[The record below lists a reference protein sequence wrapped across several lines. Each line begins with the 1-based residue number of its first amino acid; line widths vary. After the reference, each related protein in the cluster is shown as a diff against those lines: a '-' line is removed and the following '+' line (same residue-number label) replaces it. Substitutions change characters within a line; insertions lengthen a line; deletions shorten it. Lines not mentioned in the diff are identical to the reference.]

1 MGSFSYI
8 CRGCGQPICQ
18 DEAVVL
24 FHVRHGKELGRAV
37 GIYYD
42 YGRVEDDETF
52 RGSEAKSPN
61 THREMCESEFE
72 LEDSGI
78 ESGISAWHQVCYK
91 EGDLSISDN
100 DPNQGWGKPQAKY
113 KKINTDIQ
121 AYRNFTIS
129 IEQIKGAIV
138 DIVAKDEKEAKQIAK
153 NMLENGQ
160 VEPSNFIENKIKVIA
175 KSATNIQKEDLIR
188 ELVRDFEDLS
198 PNQIRNIAKEKGF
211 DGGFIFE
218 EVLERKNLL

>member
-72 LEDSGI
+72 LKDSGI

-138 DIVAKDEKEAKQIAK
+138 DVVAKDEKEAKQIAK

-175 KSATNIQKEDLIR
+175 KSATNIQKEELIR

>member
-138 DIVAKDEKEAKQIAK
+138 DVVAKDEKEAKQIAK

-188 ELVRDFEDLS
+188 EFVRDFEDLS
-198 PNQIRNIAKEKGF
+198 PNQIKNIAKEKGF

>member
-138 DIVAKDEKEAKQIAK
+138 DVVAKDEKEAKQIAK

-198 PNQIRNIAKEKGF
+198 PNQIKNIAKEKGF

>member
-121 AYRNFTIS
+121 TYRNFTIS

-138 DIVAKDEKEAKQIAK
+138 DVVAKDEKEAKQIAK

-211 DGGFIFE
+211 DDGFIFE

>member
-121 AYRNFTIS
+121 TYRNFTIS

-138 DIVAKDEKEAKQIAK
+138 DVVAKDEKEAKQIAK

-198 PNQIRNIAKEKGF
+198 PNQIKNIAKEKGF

>member
-8 CRGCGQPICQ
+8 CAGCGKPICQ

-24 FHVRHGKELGRAV
+24 IHVRHGEELKRAI
-37 GIYYD
+37 GTYYD
-42 YGRVEDDETF
+42 YGQVEDDETF
-52 RGSEAKSPN
+52 RGTGSEYPN
-61 THREMCESEFE
+61 NNRGMCESEFD
-72 LEDSGI
+72 LEDSGTK
-78 ESGISAWHQVCYK
+78 SGISAWHQVCYK
-91 EGDLSISDN
+91 EGDLTISDS

-121 AYRNFTIS
+121 TYRNFTIS
-129 IEQIKGAIV
+129 VEQTKGVII

-153 NMLENGQ
+153 NMLENEQ
-160 VEPSNFIENKIKVIA
+160 VEPNNFIENKIKVIA
-175 KSATNIQKEDLIR
+175 KSATNIQKEELIR

-218 EVLERKNLL
+218 EVLERKGLL

>member
-61 THREMCESEFE
+61 THKEMCESEFE
-72 LEDSGI
+72 LEDSGT

-100 DPNQGWGKPQAKY
+100 DPNQGWGKPQTKY

-121 AYRNFTIS
+121 TYRNFTIS

-138 DIVAKDEKEAKQIAK
+138 DVVAKDEKEAKQIAK

-198 PNQIRNIAKEKGF
+198 PNQIKNIAKEKGF

>member
-138 DIVAKDEKEAKQIAK
+138 DVVAKDEKEAKQIAK